1 MKTWEDLRK
10 ELNFSSEEEALIQ
23 LEKDLISAIITIR
36 DERGLSQAELAKL
49 CGMKQPAIARLERG
63 THSPQ
68 LDSLLRIL
76 SPLGYTLKIVP
87 LEHY

>member
-1 MKTWEDLRK
+1 MKTWEELRK
-10 ELNFSSEEEALIQ
+10 ELSFSSEEEALIQ

-68 LDSLLRIL
+68 LDSLLKIL

>member
-1 MKTWEDLRK
+1 MKTWEELRK